1 MRYAFLVAWREYA
14 ENVKTKGFWI
24 GIFLFPLLIWLSLT
38 AGDFIEKTKS
48 VRHFVLV
55 DQSGELEEAIQAA
68 TERMHQREVLSSFLE
83 WAKRRAKS
91 ADSGAGAD
99 DAASP
104 GMTAEMARRTPAA
117 ELERLV
123 EQQLEQL
130 DEFIR
135 MGGVPIL
142 MLAARM
148 FLRDDAGEFVEPR
161 RSVRQVPLPEGIA
174 ETLPPAELAEK
185 LKPYLRG
192 DEALAFEGGSVDLFA
207 AVIVPEDI
215 LERTLR
221 PGEKRRPDDGA
232 SVRPGEKGV
241 EYWSANLADEDLKD
255 EIERAVNERVRSLE
269 YASKGVDTLVVRSV
283 ERTRL
288 PFEALDPKKQ
298 AGEETVSLSDKI
310 RQWAPV
316 GFVYLL
322 WIAIF
327 SISQMLLNNTIE
339 EKSNRIIEVL
349 LSSVTPGELMMGKL
363 GGIAAVGLT
372 MIGAWILSLVAILQL
387 KAGQEAE
394 IAGELLKVLQSSG
407 LLTSFVVYFLLG
419 YLLYAGAFLAIGS
432 LCNTLKEAQN
442 MMGPIMV
449 IMIVPLMTMA
459 FIPKE
464 PNGTLATVLSWIP
477 LYTPFVM
484 MNRAAADPPMF
495 DRVGTLILLVLS
507 TIAMLWLSGRIFRIG
522 ILRTGQPP
530 KFLEL
535 VRWVRGT

>member
-38 AGDFIEKTKS
+38 AGSFIEKTKS

-91 ADSGAGAD
+91 AESVAGED

-117 ELERLV
+117 ELERMV

-192 DEALAFEGGSVDLFA
+192 DESLAFEGGSVDLFA

-221 PGEKRRPDDGA
+221 PGEKRQADDGGSA
-232 SVRPGEKGV
+232 RSGEKGV

-269 YASKGVDTLVVRSV
+269 YEDKGVDALVVRSV

-288 PFEALDPKKQ
+288 PFAALNPKKQ
-298 AGEETVSLSDKI
+298 AGQETVSLSDKI

-394 IAGELLKVLQSSG
+394 LAGELLKVLQSSG

-495 DRVGTLILLVLS
+495 DRVGTMILLVIS